1 MTPSRKILYAALLA
15 ALLLAVTGCNKKPVQ
30 AAPPVTTAPTDN
42 AAQPA
47 EEKKTE
53 ETKAGTETKAE
64 PPPEL
69 VVPPPR
75 TPPRT
80 SSPPAKPPE
89 PEPARPAA
97 PTMTPRMTPQQQA
110 DLEKKTRDDI
120 AVAERNLSRANN
132 RPLNSA
138 QKDMVE
144 KIRGFLSQ
152 ARDAI
157 RANDW
162 VRAQNLAQKA
172 QVLSVEL
179 VSSL

>member
-1 MTPSRKILYAALLA
+1 MTPSRKLIYAGLLA
-15 ALLLAVTGCNKKPVQ
+15 ALLLAGAGCNKKPVQ
-30 AAPPVTTAPTDN
+30 AAPPIAPLPVEATPSQTD
-42 AAQPA
+42 AKPI
-47 EEKKTE
+47 E
-53 ETKAGTETKAE
+53 ETKTETKTE

-75 TPPRT
+75 TPTRT
-80 SSPPAKPPE
+80 TPPPAKPPE

-110 DLEKKTRDDI
+110 ALEKKTRDDI
-120 AVAERNLSRANN
+120 STAERNLTRVNN
-132 RPLNSA
+132 RPLNDA

-144 KIRGFLSQ
+144 KIRGFLGQS
-152 ARDAI
+152 RDAI

-172 QVLSVEL
+172 QVLSIEL
-179 VSSL
+179 VNSL